1 MKWCGVDQLF
11 IDLPHSNE
19 GEMGRQIRLEWLPPR
34 QMFAPG
40 HEWLRGG
47 GGVGFASGGGCTRQ
61 ALEKARIKQNK
72 SEPKAQVINSV
83 CGIFIC
89 APPTDRRHPS
99 APPPPQSAFT
109 SQVM

>member
-47 GGVGFASGGGCTRQ
+47 GEWVLRQVGD
-61 ALEKARIKQNK
+61 ALGKRWKKHE
-72 SEPKAQVINSV
+72 
-83 CGIFIC
+83 
-89 APPTDRRHPS
+89 
-99 APPPPQSAFT
+99 
-109 SQVM
+109 